1 LVQAFLSFPRR
12 LLHIRTVQNLHAR
25 SVGLDRRPILVS
37 PRTNRHPNQNN
48 SYKHQ
53 RSRACKKKNS
63 PISSP
68 DRDSGTAHETLPK
81 FVRNCRHLSITIPA
95 KIAPLNR
102 VTRPL
107 SCRMGNGFW
116 KIGCFSYLTSLSN
129 SALAG
134 SPDVRIG
141 YYQP

>member
-81 FVRNCRHLSITIPA
+81 FVRKCRQLSVTIPA
-95 KIAPLNR
+95 KIAPGIASLAHYQGR
-102 VTRPL
+102 T
-107 SCRMGNGFW
+107 GNGFW
-116 KIGCFSYLTSLSN
+116 KIGGLSDSTSRGK
-129 SALAG
+129 SAL
-134 SPDVRIG
+134 
-141 YYQP
+141 